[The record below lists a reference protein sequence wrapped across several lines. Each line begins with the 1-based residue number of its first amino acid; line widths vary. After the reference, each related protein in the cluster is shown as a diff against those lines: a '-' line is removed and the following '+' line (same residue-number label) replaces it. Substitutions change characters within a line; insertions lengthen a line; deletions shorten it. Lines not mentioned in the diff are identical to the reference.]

1 MAKVIQTKLAIIAQL
16 KDEGEYEQALTKLRS
31 LAFEELTPEIQFSYK
46 LLESQLLLSLDEVE
60 KAQRMV
66 FDLLQSQSPQ
76 IDPLLTIDAMV
87 VQAELY
93 WRSAEMTK
101 ALETAQKGLDLLK
114 EIDSKQETEINQ
126 RKAALLNQA
135 GIAYWYKGKFDTALN
150 YHLRSLEIK
159 QKLNDKRGVAR
170 SFNNLGLVYWSKGDI
185 DQALAFYHRAL
196 KVNEELVDRRNI
208 GVTLTNLGNCYI
220 RIGELDKALVYHQ
233 RSLKIKEELG
243 NKHDI
248 ALSLLNL
255 GVIFQFKGDLNQAQD
270 YYHRSLVLGEEL
282 NIQTDI
288 ALAVNN
294 IGDIYELKGDFEEAL
309 KYYQR
314 SLKIY
319 EELELKDQIAL
330 LQANIGS
337 VYQKK
342 AEYQR
347 AQDCY
352 EKSLAL
358 SNEFGNDFLA
368 SVVLFELVRV
378 GIEIQ
383 DSALIEHSLAQL
395 GAINARRHNRV
406 IDQRY
411 RVAKALILK
420 TSKRTRQKLKASE
433 ILEEVVTEEVVDHSL
448 KETAMIH
455 LCDLLLTEL
464 RLTGEDELIG
474 DISQLTK
481 QLLEIAKLQ
490 SSPYLLAEAYL
501 LQSKLALVEMDMG
514 RANKLLTQAQAIA
527 EEMKLKRLEKVLSNE
542 RKLLDSHMK
551 KWDLIVKDAP
561 SRQELIELTK
571 LDALLER
578 MIKETVTNIVDQR
591 TTIDSA
597 PIQKYNLVYLDLL
610 KDQQDHEKTQFK
622 VGIAQIG
629 LSQSG
634 DILHEYYQEDG
645 SGLFRI
651 RQNKIKEIQS
661 TVRRMIEAAAKD
673 KIKILAFPELTIDL
687 NSKVLFD
694 EVISLAKTHNMYIIP
709 GSYHKTDTRQNV
721 STIISREGILWEQAK
736 HIPAIIHYQK
746 HRIIEGITTSPS
758 AAQITIAN
766 TEYGRIAVII
776 CRDFLDMDLRVELK
790 NFEPAIDI
798 IINPAFTPVT
808 ADFKAIHFDAR
819 RSIYAYSFFINV
831 AEFGDSLIYSPEKDR
846 EERTMP
852 KGQEGIIYKEIDL
865 FKLRSERKKWE
876 QEQKKTRPFIQST
889 R

>member
-1 MAKVIQTKLAIIAQL
+1 MAKVIRTTFAIITQL

-31 LAFEELTPEIQFSYK
+31 LSFEELTPEDQFSYK
-46 LLESQLLLSLDEVE
+46 LLESQLLFNLDEIE
-60 KAQRMV
+60 KARRLV
-66 FDLLQSQSPQ
+66 FDLLQSSPPQ
-76 IDPLLTIDAMV
+76 IDPLLMIDAMV

-93 WRSAEMTK
+93 WRSGEITK
-101 ALETAQKGLDLLK
+101 GLEAAQKGLDLLNG
-114 EIDSKQETEINQ
+114 IDSKQETEINQ
-126 RKAALLNQA
+126 RKAALLNQT
-135 GIAYWYKGKFDTALN
+135 GIAYWYKGKYDTALD
-150 YHLRSLEIK
+150 HHQKSLAIK
-159 QKLNDKRGVAR
+159 QALNDKRGVAR
-170 SFNNLGLVYWSKGDI
+170 SLNNLGLVYWSKGDI
-185 DQALAFYHRAL
+185 DQALTFYHRAL
-196 KVNEELVDRRNI
+196 EVNEELVDRRNI
-208 GVTLTNLGNCYI
+208 GVTLTNLGNCYV
-220 RIGELDKALVYHQ
+220 RIGELDKALDYQQ

-255 GVIFQFKGDLNQAQD
+255 GVVFQFKGDLNQAQE
-270 YYHRSLVLGEEL
+270 YYQRSLALGEEL

-294 IGDIYELKGDFEEAL
+294 IGNIYELKGDFEEAL
-309 KYYQR
+309 NYYQR

-319 EELELKDQIAL
+319 EELELNDQIAL
-330 LQANIGS
+330 LLSNIGS

-342 AEYQR
+342 AEYQK

-358 SNEFGNDFLA
+358 SNEFANDFLA
-368 SVVLFELVRV
+368 GVVLFELVRV
-378 GIEIQ
+378 GIETQ
-383 DSALIEHSLAQL
+383 DSVLIENSLEQL
-395 GAINARRHNRV
+395 GVINARRDNRI

-433 ILEEVVTEEVVDHSL
+433 ILEEVISEEVVDHSL

-455 LCDLLLTEL
+455 LCDLLLAEL
-464 RLTGEDELIG
+464 KLTGEDELIA

-490 SSPYLLAEAYL
+490 SSPYLLAETYL
-501 LQSKLALVEMDMG
+501 LQSKLALVEMNIG

-527 EEMKLKRLEKVLSNE
+527 EEMRLKRLEEVLSNE

-561 SRQELIELTK
+561 SKQEMIELSK
-571 LDALLER
+571 LDALIER

-591 TTIDSA
+591 TGIDSA
-597 PIQKYNLVYLDLL
+597 PRRKYHLVYLDLL
-610 KDQQDHEKTQFK
+610 KDHQEYEKTQFR

-651 RQNKIKEIQS
+651 RKIKIKEVQK
-661 TVRRMIEAAAKD
+661 TVHRLIEAAAKD

-687 NSKVLFD
+687 NSKILFD
-694 EVISLAKTHNMYIIP
+694 EVISLAKTYDMYIIP
-709 GSYHKTDTRQNV
+709 GSYHKTDTRQNI
-721 STIISREGILWEQAK
+721 STIISPEGILWEQAK

-746 HRIIEGITTSPS
+746 QRITEGITTSPS
-758 AAQITIAN
+758 DAQVMVAN
-766 TEYGRIAVII
+766 TKYGRIAVII

-790 NFEPAIDI
+790 NFEPPIDI

-808 ADFKAIHFDAR
+808 EDFKAIHFDAR

-846 EERTMP
+846 EERIMP
-852 KGQEGIIYKEIDL
+852 KGREGLVYKDIDL

-876 QEQKKTRPFIQST
+876 QEQKKTRSFIQST